1 MLPSEMVAKARI
13 AGFRF
18 KGFATWNVL
27 VSRNSVSYLTYSQNL
42 QMARLSVALLKKYR
56 MSRVESFDDF
66 DVSRRGSVE
75 VADGATEPSG
85 SVLDICAGIVS
96 LESGG
101 LATAMGV

>member
-1 MLPSEMVAKARI
+1 MVAKARI

-42 QMARLSVALLKKYR
+42 QMAQLLVALLKKYW

-75 VADGATEPSG
+75 VAEGPQSIQAVCWT
-85 SVLDICAGIVS
+85 SVQELCH
-96 LESGG
+96 
-101 LATAMGV
+101 